1 MQLENLDDIA
11 TNFRC
16 KKLVCQNNMIEN
28 IDGLKKYKFI
38 DVLLLGNNKLRDLDK
53 FLEKIT
59 KFAFLQQLD
68 LFGNPLAEEPDY
80 RLKIIYLMPQ
90 VKTLD
95 RHIVTVAER
104 IKAKIIC
111 EEEYGLSY
119 GSGPVAKKGGQQ
131 PLKLKKPKTDG
142 FSKGE
147 KDLYREFGHIK
158 KREAQGKEEELERT
172 RKFFEKKTY
181 TGIPVP
187 TMKQQN
193 KDSFG

>member
-1 MQLENLDDIA
+1 ML
-11 TNFRC
+11 
-16 KKLVCQNNMIEN
+16 EN
-28 IDGLKKYKFI
+28 IDGLRKFKFLEN
-38 DVLLLGNNKLRDLDK
+38 LLISNNRLRDLDK

-90 VKTLD
+90 IKVLD

-104 IKAKIIC
+104 IKAKRIC

-119 GSGPVAKKGGQQ
+119 GSGPVAKK
-131 PLKLKKPKTDG
+131 PNAMRLEKKGKKSDG

-147 KDLYREFGHIK
+147 KELYKEYGAIQ
-158 KREAQGKEEELERT
+158 KRIHEEKQAEMERT
-172 RKFFEKKTY
+172 RKFFETKSY
-181 TGIPVP
+181 SGIPIP
-187 TMKQQN
+187 TKKQEN
-193 KDSFG
+193 KKNFG